1 MNTSIK
7 SGHGSEQHKSK
18 ATDCNGLFMVKF
30 HKDIFSPVLIGQQV
44 FPFEA
49 GSNQQLHTH

>member
-30 HKDIFSPVLIGQQV
+30 HKAIFSPVLIGQQV